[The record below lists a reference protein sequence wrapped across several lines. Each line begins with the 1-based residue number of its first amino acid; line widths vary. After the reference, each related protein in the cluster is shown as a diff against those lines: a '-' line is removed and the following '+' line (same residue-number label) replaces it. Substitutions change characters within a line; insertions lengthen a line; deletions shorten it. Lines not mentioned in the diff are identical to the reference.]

1 MLHLLGD
8 RRSGDGRFHWFWI
21 LCWQRVKT
29 WSLCRRIGWRCSGQR
44 WHVVVF
50 LEGPARLSIAP
61 AVLENLRAPPPPGVK
76 ICLRRLWNPASQRA
90 EHVSHWPHA
99 ETVHGAR
106 SLRPARNSSPGL
118 LPPGSADDATTPPK
132 PAQKTSAWTPLC
144 MGRYPAWT
152 KPLRCSTTTH
162 VQGACT
168 CTYAPSLS
176 PPNPNKSPHPWGA
189 G

>member
-1 MLHLLGD
+1 MQKTPEHKPKRNPFNTQSKYKQLPALKSARACLEICKPLPRNMKAAALG
-8 RRSGDGRFHWFWI
+8 SANAC
-21 LCWQRVKT
+21 L
-29 WSLCRRIGWRCSGQR
+29 
-44 WHVVVF
+44 
-50 LEGPARLSIAP
+50 
-61 AVLENLRAPPPPGVK
+61 K